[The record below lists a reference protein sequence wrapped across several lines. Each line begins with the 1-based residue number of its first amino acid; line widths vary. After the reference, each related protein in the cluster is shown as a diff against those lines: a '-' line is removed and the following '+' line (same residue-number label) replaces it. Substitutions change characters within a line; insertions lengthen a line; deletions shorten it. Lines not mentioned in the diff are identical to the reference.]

1 MAENLILPLD
11 TFVRSVGV
19 NLATQHAL
27 FLGAGASV
35 SSGVPSAKEC
45 IWEWKRSILVTK
57 DPNLEGQLSELSH
70 PSVQSRIQKWLDQE
84 GIYPSAGSIDE
95 YEFYIEQCYPSG
107 EDRRAYF
114 QGKIRSA
121 RPYVG
126 YRLLAHLAQDDL
138 VRSVWT
144 TNFDRLTVRAS
155 ADFDLTPIEVGIDC
169 QDRLPRVPSKGELLC
184 ISLHGDYRYDLL
196 KNTRE
201 ELQTQ
206 ETELRR
212 ALIEELRNTSLIVT
226 GYSGRDQSVMEAL
239 KDAYTEQGTGT
250 LYWCGYGDDDIPE
263 HIADLIR
270 HARTNGRR
278 ASYVHSQG
286 FDDLM
291 ERLALYC
298 LDGEAHQAAKNDIS
312 RIETQQLTSNASEI
326 ESSKQWRDDLNLK
339 NSIEHLGHENDS
351 VRIGGAYELF
361 HLAENTEELRQT
373 IFNILC
379 THIRQTTSKSKY
391 RETYPSKPSEE
402 VQSLLTLLFVQ
413 EHEIFRGLPINLE
426 GSWLNGA
433 DLKKARLAKVIL
445 TQAHLRRAELVRA
458 HLQGANLHKAQL
470 QGAFLAW
477 AELQGAFLNS
487 ARLKGAALAGADLQ
501 GAKLDKA
508 QLQGAKFFGTQLQG
522 VTLSG
527 TQMQGAEIVQTHLQA
542 AALFEVQLQGAKL
555 DKVQLQGAN
564 SKEYFSSVIFESRIR
579 SQIKKISDLSGA
591 IFAGGLSQEDVDSFV
606 EDLPD
611 AQAKE
616 LRKKLTPHIG
626 QPESNQLPE
635 NSDAITG
642 SYTEEDAEKW
652 IAEYEKATS
661 EVPEDNS

>member
-1 MAENLILPLD
+1 M
-11 TFVRSVGV
+11 
-19 NLATQHAL
+19 
-27 FLGAGASV
+27 
-35 SSGVPSAKEC
+35 
-45 IWEWKRSILVTK
+45 
-57 DPNLEGQLSELSH
+57 
-70 PSVQSRIQKWLDQE
+70 
-84 GIYPSAGSIDE
+84 
-95 YEFYIEQCYPSG
+95 
-107 EDRRAYF
+107 
-114 QGKIRSA
+114 
-121 RPYVG
+121 G
-126 YRLLAHLAQDDL
+126 YRLLAHLAQDGL

-184 ISLHGDYRYDLL
+184 ISLHGDYRYDSL

-250 LYWCGYGDDDIPE
+250 LYWCGYGDDEMPE

-278 ASYVHSQG
+278 ASYVHSQD

-291 ERLALYC
+291 ERLALHC
-298 LDGEAHQAAKNDIS
+298 LDGKAHQAAKNDLS
-312 RIETQQLTSNASEI
+312 RIETQQITSNASEI
-326 ESSKQWRDDLNLK
+326 ESPKQWRDDLTLK

-351 VRIGGAYELF
+351 VRIGGIYELF
-361 HLAENTEELRQT
+361 HLAEDTEELRQT

-391 RETYPSKPSEE
+391 RETHLSKPSEE

-413 EHEIFRGLPINLE
+413 EHEIFKGLLINLE

-433 DLKKARLAKVIL
+433 DLKKARLAKVVL
-445 TQAHLRRAELVRA
+445 TRAHLRRAELVRA
-458 HLQGANLHKAQL
+458 QLQEANLHKAQI

-487 ARLKGAALAGADLQ
+487 AQLQDTALAGAQLQ
-501 GAKLDKA
+501 GAKLDKAHLQGAKFFGTHLQGATLSEAQLQGTELVQTHLQGTALFEA

-522 VTLSG
+522 
-527 TQMQGAEIVQTHLQA
+527 IVSDEWL
-542 AALFEVQLQGAKL
+542 
-555 DKVQLQGAN
+555 
-564 SKEYFSSVIFESRIR
+564 SSVSFEDRIR
-579 SQIKKISDLSGA
+579 NQIGKETDLYLSKV
-591 IFAGGLSQEDVDSFV
+591 IFSGGLTQEAV
-606 EDLPD
+606 ESLVKDLP
-611 AQAKE
+611 AEKVNE
-616 LRKKLTPHIG
+616 LREKLTPHIG
-626 QPESNQLPE
+626 KPVSHQLPK
-635 NSDAITG
+635 NSGVVTG
-642 SYTEEDAEKW
+642 SYTEEEAELW
-652 IAEYEKATS
+652 IAEYKEAMS
-661 EVPEDNS
+661 EVLGDNS